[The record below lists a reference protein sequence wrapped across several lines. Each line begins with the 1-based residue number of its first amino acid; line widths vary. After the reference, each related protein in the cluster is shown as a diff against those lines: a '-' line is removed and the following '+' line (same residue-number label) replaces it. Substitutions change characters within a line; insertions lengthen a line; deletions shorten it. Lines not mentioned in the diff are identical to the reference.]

1 MTPSA
6 GMSSIL
12 RASAMLLL
20 VLSACTS
27 VGQVDGSPSA
37 SVQQAQCPSVELRAP
52 GGAAPNLRGTWIG
65 IGERGAT
72 PWPGTYEF
80 NLLNSCVAWVGRS
93 AEEGEE
99 VGARWTNVF
108 LGRVNPDLTISGDW
122 AVVSSSEAYCQP
134 SFSGALCDRARGTL
148 ILRIEWPDP
157 ADASRIRLVLQED
170 TKIGVGSGG
179 IGDFVT
185 GIWVR
190 PGDEALFD
198 LPVD

>member
-1 MTPSA
+1 MPR
-6 GMSSIL
+6 SSVVPTV
-12 RASAMLLL
+12 AMLTI

-27 VGQVDGSPSA
+27 GQSSLDASPSA
-37 SVQQAQCPSVELRAP
+37 IAQDASAECPGVAVRGP
-52 GGAAPNLRGTWIG
+52 DGAAPNLSGTWIG

-80 NLLNSCVAWVGRS
+80 NLLNSCLAWVGRS

-99 VGARWTNVF
+99 VGAGWMNVF
-108 LGRVNPDLTISGDW
+108 LGKVNPDFTISGDW
-122 AVVSSSEAYCQP
+122 AVVSRSDPCETGSVA
-134 SFSGALCDRARGTL
+134 FALCNARGTL
-148 ILRIEWPDP
+148 ILRIDWPDP
-157 ADASRIRLVLQED
+157 ADTSRVRLVLQEA
-170 TKIGVGSGG
+170 TKIGLGGG

-198 LPVD
+198 VPVE